1 MKLKPEDRLIKR
13 RKKMDTNIYKKLSQ
27 IQIGLKA
34 PKGQYN
40 SFGDYKYRSCED
52 ILEALKE
59 QGLLVDT
66 QTAIVLSDEPI
77 LIGNYQYIKAV
88 AKLIDTETGQEVTA
102 TAYAR
107 EPAEKKKMD
116 AAQITG
122 STSSYARK
130 YALSGLFAID
140 DNKDDDSTNH
150 GNQQQPNQ
158 RNQPQSN
165 QRNQQQSNQRNQPQ
179 SNQRNQQE
187 PSKQGLKNEIVQIL
201 QAKNIPLE
209 RMTKYLKERYATD
222 QIMTLNLAQM
232 KVLVQEVASW

>member
-1 MKLKPEDRLIKR
+1 
-13 RKKMDTNIYKKLSQ
+13 MDTNIYKKLSQ

-88 AKLIDTETGQEVTA
+88 ARLIDTETGQEVTA

-122 STSSYARK
+122 SASSYARK

-150 GNQQQPNQ
+150 GNQ
-158 RNQPQSN
+158 PQSN
-165 QRNQQQSNQRNQPQ
+165 QRNQQQ

>member
-1 MKLKPEDRLIKR
+1 
-13 RKKMDTNIYKKLSQ
+13 MDTNIYKKLSQ

-88 AKLIDTETGQEVTA
+88 ARLIDTETGQEVTA

-122 STSSYARK
+122 SASSYARK

-150 GNQQQPNQ
+150 GNQ
-158 RNQPQSN
+158 PQSN
-165 QRNQQQSNQRNQPQ
+165 QRNQQQSNQRNQK
-179 SNQRNQQE
+179 E

>member
-1 MKLKPEDRLIKR
+1 
-13 RKKMDTNIYKKLSQ
+13 MDTNIYKKLSQ
-27 IQIGLKA
+27 MQIGLKA

-40 SFGDYKYRSCED
+40 SFGKYKYRSCED

-59 QGLLVDT
+59 QGLLADT
-66 QTAIVLSDEPI
+66 QTAIILSDEPI
-77 LIGNYQYIKAV
+77 LLGNYQYIKAV
-88 AKLIDTETGQEVTA
+88 ARLIDTETGQEITA

-107 EPAEKKKMD
+107 EPETKKGMD
-116 AAQITG
+116 SAQVTG

-150 GNQQQPNQ
+150 GNQ
-158 RNQPQSN
+158 PQSN
-165 QRNQQQSNQRNQPQ
+165 QRNQPQPNQRNQQQ